1 MAEKYS
7 RKIVSK
13 IKVIYF
19 NRKYKNYRTENKIE
33 IKNTVG
39 KLDSTLDIAEE
50 GNGDL
55 VDRYKEITHNLVAR

>member
-19 NRKYKNYRTENKIE
+19 DRKYKNYRTENKIE

-50 GNGDL
+50 I
-55 VDRYKEITHNLVAR
+55 VHEKETKFKEILRLKY